1 MVSDIDAFYTFL
13 MKQFGLTNLPLYGTV
28 TFLIL
33 SLLMTTGIIVENT
46 HILSLK
52 KKLNKAEQDV
62 LNLKAKLYDKSQTV
76 ENPETSTDKE
86 EDQE

>member
-1 MVSDIDAFYTFL
+1 
-13 MKQFGLTNLPLYGTV
+13 
-28 TFLIL
+28 
-33 SLLMTTGIIVENT
+33 MTTGIIVENT